1 MKDKS
6 EASACLPGIAEAID
20 LDKDTETSRNI
31 KVAAKGGS
39 PSLSLEQQVLQLTST
54 VARLSKELTIVKEQ
68 LQEKAKDIAGD
79 LKLLWENS
87 DLHFDNEKKL
97 QNALKT
103 SLQPHSR
110 GPKTEDRIT
119 RLKNRLRSS
128 SNLWIA
134 KADLARS
141 FDMTRTAF
149 HWFYLILKATGE
161 FEIMKRAGRCYI
173 RLARTAP
180 AVS

>member
-6 EASACLPGIAEAID
+6 EASARPAKVAEA
-20 LDKDTETSRNI
+20 TSQPMDSTSEN
-31 KVAAKGGS
+31 KNLSAKKGGS
-39 PSLSLEQQVLQLTST
+39 PALSLEQQIVQLNST
-54 VARLSKELTIVKEQ
+54 VARLSRELETVKAQ
-68 LQEKAKDIAGD
+68 IQEKAKDIAVD

-119 RLKNRLRSS
+119 QLKNRLKSS

-134 KADLARS
+134 KADLARA
-141 FDMTRTAF
+141 FGMKRTAF
-149 HWFYLILKATGE
+149 HWFYLILKASGE
-161 FEIMKRAGRCYI
+161 FETTKRAGRVYI
-173 RLARTAP
+173 RLARAAP
-180 AVS
+180 AVT